1 MSITKKQDYEICMV
15 CSRKYSRFMTITI
28 ENVLQ
33 PGRKTKLDEHY
44 CIKCYNKE
52 HYEDDNTR
60 TSRNR

>member
-1 MSITKKQDYEICMV
+1 MNKTIIRCIDCG
-15 CSRKYSRFMTITI
+15 RKYSRSMIMTI

-33 PGRKTKLDEHY
+33 PGRKTKANEHY

-60 TSRNR
+60 TARNR